1 MDADGRAAARA
12 RKRETREAWS
22 MFAAM
27 VCSGV
32 LYAVAGVVFVVL
44 LASPGRVR
52 LVLCTVFLAAGIA
65 RRFRRSCI
73 GGGFPPLRRAILKKS
88 AHDRMKP

>member
-1 MDADGRAAARA
+1 
-12 RKRETREAWS
+12 

-32 LYAVAGVVFVVL
+32 LYAVVGIVFVVL

-52 LVLCTVFLAAGIA
+52 LVLCTVFLTAGIVA
-65 RRFRRSCI
+65 PIPSSLYWRR
-73 GGGFPPLRRAILKKS
+73 LS
-88 AHDRMKP
+88 ATPTCDTEKVCT